1 MLLGRMRASGGVKI
15 NTTLVLIVRVVFL
28 WSALLFPDFEIRFI
42 YKFFDNKIKVSRMGH
57 SIIPY
62 PGENLLAL
70 AIRCGAL
77 YLCPKIRGLRI
88 GPLVAY
94 AGKDSQGRNLVG
106 DIYFNF
112 RRIEVHPKAVESY
125 AEAACQKLR
134 DQDLLDAFDTV
145 CGIPQGGRTFGQML
159 ALVAGKRFAYAD
171 KKPKPTEAGKK
182 QEYTW
187 DLSQFDFEP
196 GERVAIAEDVF
207 NNFQNTD
214 STLAEISSTGANI
227 VLLIGALNRSPVY
240 ETTYKGLPVI
250 ASIREA
256 YPEYE
261 QDDPAVAADIAVG
274 KLELEVKKNWAR
286 LVAAMQQFHQ

>member
-1 MLLGRMRASGGVKI
+1 MK
-15 NTTLVLIVRVVFL
+15 
-28 WSALLFPDFEIRFI
+28 P
-42 YKFFDNKIKVSRMGH
+42 
-57 SIIPY
+57 IIPRA
-62 PGENLLAL
+62 GENLLDL
-70 AIRCGAL
+70 GKRCNAV
-77 YLCPKIRGLRI
+77 YVCPKVGLVRK
-88 GPLVAY
+88 GDLVAY
-94 AGKDSQGRNLVG
+94 AGKGRDGLNLVG

-112 RRIEVHPKAVESY
+112 RKIEVHPKAVEAF
-125 AEAACQKLR
+125 AETACDKLR
-134 DQDLLDAFDTV
+134 EQNLLDTFDSV

-187 DLSQFDFEP
+187 DLSQFEFEK
-196 GERVAIAEDVF
+196 GERVAVAEDVY

-214 STLAEISSTGANI
+214 NTLVEIATSGANI
-227 VLLIGALNRSPVY
+227 VLLVGALNRSPVY
-240 ETTYKGLPVI
+240 DTIYTPKSGPFAGISLPVI

-261 QDDPAVAADIAVG
+261 QSDPAVADDIAAG

-286 LVAAMQQFHQ
+286 LCAIMES

>member
-1 MLLGRMRASGGVKI
+1 MK
-15 NTTLVLIVRVVFL
+15 
-28 WSALLFPDFEIRFI
+28 P
-42 YKFFDNKIKVSRMGH
+42 
-57 SIIPY
+57 IIPL
-62 PGENLLAL
+62 PGEDLLEL
-70 AIRCGAL
+70 GKRCNAV
-77 YLCPKIRGLRI
+77 YICPKVGSERK

-94 AGKDSQGRNLVG
+94 AGKDSRDRNLVG

-112 RRIEVHPKAVESY
+112 RRIEVHPEAVRAF

-134 DQDLLDAFDTV
+134 DQGLLDSFDTV

-196 GERVAIAEDVF
+196 GERVAIAEDVY

-214 STLAEISSTGANI
+214 STLAEISVTGAQI
-227 VLLIGALNRSPVY
+227 VLLVGALNRSPIYDAV
-240 ETTYKGLPVI
+240 YKGLPVV

-261 QDDPAVAADIAVG
+261 QDDPAVAADIAAG
-274 KLELEVKKNWAR
+274 KLELEVKKNWPR
-286 LVAAMQQFHQ
+286 LCAVMEL